1 MTKYIG
7 VFGSAFDPIHL
18 GHIDCLRQIEKQ
30 YELIIVVPS
39 FAHAFSKQMTS
50 FDLRVNSVITAVKEE
65 CALFSN
71 RILVSDIERD
81 IAKTKNGEPVY
92 TFDVLS
98 SISTQ
103 FKTDDIEF
111 VVGPD
116 NADPDQ
122 WTKFYR
128 SEDILNRWGINPVK
142 ERCNIRSSLIR
153 KMISNKQP
161 KHDISLLIPRNV
173 LSDIEKHNLYGA

>member
-1 MTKYIG
+1 M
-7 VFGSAFDPIHL
+7 
-18 GHIDCLRQIEKQ
+18 
-30 YELIIVVPS
+30 
-39 FAHAFSKQMTS
+39 
-50 FDLRVNSVITAVKEE
+50 
-65 CALFSN
+65 
-71 RILVSDIERD
+71 
-81 IAKTKNGEPVY
+81 
-92 TFDVLS
+92 LS

-103 FKTDDIEF
+103 LKTDDIEF

-116 NADPDQ
+116 NADPSQ

-128 SEDILNRWGINPVK
+128 SEDILDRWGINPVK

-161 KHDISLLIPRNV
+161 KHDISLLIPSNV